1 MKAIGYIRVSTEEQA
16 KEGVS
21 LDNQEE
27 QIKRYCE
34 YRGLELVDILRDEG
48 ISGSKVKNREGFTK
62 IRERVEAD
70 GLDALIVYSIDR
82 LSRDLGT
89 LVIFEQL
96 LDKYDVELHTIEGQI
111 DTSSASGWMNFAMK
125 AVFGEFERRQVK
137 DRTRKA
143 LQHKKS
149 QGDVVG
155 SIPYGYRRVRGSKKL
170 VEKPEE
176 QEVVR
181 MVNEL
186 YQDGERLTDIVQT
199 LNEKRIKTRN
209 GKQWTNM
216 QVKRIIDDY
225 QPVFQKSQS
234 KQKKIMWDFLFETT

>member
-1 MKAIGYIRVSTEEQA
+1 M
-16 KEGVS
+16 
-21 LDNQEE
+21 
-27 QIKRYCE
+27 
-34 YRGLELVDILRDEG
+34 
-48 ISGSKVKNREGFTK
+48 
-62 IRERVEAD
+62 
-70 GLDALIVYSIDR
+70 
-82 LSRDLGT
+82 
-89 LVIFEQL
+89 IFEQL

-176 QEVVR
+176 QKVKGL
-181 MVNEL
+181 VNEM
-186 YQDGERLTDIVQT
+186 YQNDERLTDIVRT
-199 LNEKRIKTRN
+199 LNEKGIKTRT
-209 GKQWTNM
+209 KKEWTNM

-225 QPVFQKSQS
+225 KPVFQKSQS
-234 KQKKIMWDFLFETT
+234 KQKKIMWDFLFETS